1 MNVELGN
8 EPLCLSHHWGL
19 FASHYDVDNDGS
31 AY

>member
-8 EPLCLSHHWGL
+8 EPLCLSRHWGL
-19 FASHYDVDNDGS
+19 FAAHNDVDNDGG